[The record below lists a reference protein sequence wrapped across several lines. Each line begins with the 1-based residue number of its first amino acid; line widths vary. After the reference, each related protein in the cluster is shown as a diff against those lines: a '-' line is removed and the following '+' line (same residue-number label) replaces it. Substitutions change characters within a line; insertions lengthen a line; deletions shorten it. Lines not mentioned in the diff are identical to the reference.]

1 MPYSKSKLVCLGALS
16 VDALLDLAAL
26 TILILSYFLEWDM
39 NLSVMIALVLN
50 CAEVLVLV
58 VGLIGTR
65 WMAPDWSSI
74 FLLALALLLTMVGD
88 FLPIVALSTFLQI
101 PWDWGFSLDLGLS
114 SESTFEITFALS
126 LAETIVLVIVLA
138 CIANVV
144 RKEAKGDKPKSDESS
159 AESDDEEHSGDDGTP
174 ENEDGSP
181 QQEES
186 HPPPVDDE
194 RTRLLPDGPPRP
206 YHGELVERIRS
217 NRSRSDTVVEPPPQ
231 VVESTSQTEEVLE

>member
-1 MPYSKSKLVCLGALS
+1 
-16 VDALLDLAAL
+16 
-26 TILILSYFLEWDM
+26 
-39 NLSVMIALVLN
+39 LN

-74 FLLALALLLTMVGD
+74 SLLALALLLTMVGD

-101 PWDWGFSLDLGLS
+101 PWDWGFALDLGLS

-126 LAETIVLVIVLA
+126 LAETIVLVIILA
-138 CIANVV
+138 GIANVV
-144 RKEAKGDKPKSDESS
+144 RKEAEGDKKKDESP
-159 AESDDEEHSGDDGTP
+159 AESEDEEQPGDDGAP
-174 ENEDGSP
+174 ESEEGSP

-186 HPPPVDDE
+186 HPPPADDE
-194 RTRLLPDGPPRP
+194 RTRLLPGGPPRP

-217 NRSRSDTVVEPPPQ
+217 NRFRSDTVVGPPPQ
-231 VVESTSQTEEVLE
+231 VVEPSSQPPQIEELPE